1 MNQNA
6 GKEIFSQI
14 KFKYSKMEI
23 FDVWLT
29 ACLARLD
36 TTSEFYLLLFASE
49 GQRPRNT
56 PGPVSILLFLQ
67 MFTEQFR

>member
-1 MNQNA
+1 
-6 GKEIFSQI
+6 
-14 KFKYSKMEI
+14 MEI